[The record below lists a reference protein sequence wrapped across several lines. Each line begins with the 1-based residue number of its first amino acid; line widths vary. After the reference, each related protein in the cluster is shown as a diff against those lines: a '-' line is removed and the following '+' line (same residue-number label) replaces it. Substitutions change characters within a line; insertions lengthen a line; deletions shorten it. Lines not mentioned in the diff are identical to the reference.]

1 MLGTREQQGAPI
13 GTDTKDDL
21 IIPIRRNIYR
31 ALYNLYYPE
40 GASDD
45 GKAFK
50 AYCTWAPDRPRQ
62 PGDSPTPAPGDLFNL
77 DDVGRPIPRGHPKT
91 KPTKGEALYLRA
103 WSLQDDDHRSYS
115 ELLSEVLEYLEE
127 LSTSSDGT
135 ASSAFTQDKRLASQR
150 AFFHHTLIPS
160 FEEMVGKLQERL
172 KGTEAQ
178 KLQGALHRANQAYKQ
193 ASRTASILPEASH
206 SDLAQ
211 LERARRKL
219 SKVLNQL
226 LRTILTQTQKL
237 AHGLI
242 QAAPYISPELLMNW
256 TRPKPTLIVTT
267 SRSNVFWPN
276 NMHEPLPWKG
286 LSKTLHELTDFVL
299 VLNVLNDSVLT
310 LHDTY
315 HLCD

>member
-1 MLGTREQQGAPI
+1 MLGVRVHQDALTVA
-13 GTDTKDDL
+13 DTKDDRAF
-21 IIPIRRNIYR
+21 PIRQNIYR

-206 SDLAQ
+206 SDHAQ

-219 SKVLNQL
+219 SKALNQL
-226 LRTILTQTQKL
+226 LRTILTQTQRL
-237 AHGLI
+237 DWADSSGTIHFT
-242 QAAPYISPELLMNW
+242 ELLMNW

-267 SRSNVFWPN
+267 SHSNVFWPN